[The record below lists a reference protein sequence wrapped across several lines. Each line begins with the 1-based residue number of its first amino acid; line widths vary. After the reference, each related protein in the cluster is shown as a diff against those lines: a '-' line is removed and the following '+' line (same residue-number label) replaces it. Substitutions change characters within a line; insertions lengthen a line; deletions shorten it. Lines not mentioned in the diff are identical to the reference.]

1 MVFVK
6 VQKAKTFLSDSVIQ
20 SKDQTKKKKKQI
32 CGDRQLYPGYNLIHG
47 DGLRVNGHMCSN
59 WYDKKVLKWIYGDDC
74 TTW

>member
-6 VQKAKTFLSDSVIQ
+6 VQKAKTFLSDSIIQ
-20 SKDQTKKKKKQI
+20 SKDQTKKKKKTNLWRQI
-32 CGDRQLYPGYNLIHG
+32 GYNLIHG